1 MRRDNRTFNL
11 QVTLFLI
18 CLLGLAGC
26 GQSQEAQPVDNKST
40 VPDLSDADVENIIKR
55 SYQYVAMYNVNNK
68 SALDPT
74 NPLGTGGWNRVK
86 ANTRLADHTL
96 KAIARPNNDTLYV
109 VAMLDLR
116 SEPVILEAP
125 AFDSKYLSLMVTGY
139 DHYVNIPMSTRLG
152 DFSEPSRILFY
163 TERTG
168 NYAGEAIDGI
178 DKISEMSGDF
188 VSAVYRIMPHTNEP
202 KRMKHNLDAMNN
214 IKVMTLSEYQGRPRQ
229 PVTAP
234 DFPAYGQSDFDIY
247 ENNLLEVMQFV
258 FNHSTFESDDEI
270 DQDLL
275 TAFDS
280 LGVVPGRVFD
290 SSKVAQIDGARFRRQ
305 AEQIAPVELAK
316 ASDPEFLQ
324 KNVTGLFQ
332 PKGSMSVQRLLFQ
345 SILGPIGQP
354 AAEAVYPA
362 VSTTDGKPMNA
373 QHDYVVRMTSD
384 EMPPA
389 NAFWS
394 LTLYDL
400 ENGFFIPNDG
410 KKYSVGENT
419 GMKLDDSGG
428 IAIFIAAEQPEG
440 VPEENW
446 LPLQRGDYNID
457 IIMRLYSPDL
467 ERFATWT
474 APRAEIVQ

>member
-1 MRRDNRTFNL
+1 
-11 QVTLFLI
+11 
-18 CLLGLAGC
+18 
-26 GQSQEAQPVDNKST
+26 
-40 VPDLSDADVENIIKR
+40 
-55 SYQYVAMYNVNNK
+55 
-68 SALDPT
+68 
-74 NPLGTGGWNRVK
+74 
-86 ANTRLADHTL
+86 
-96 KAIARPNNDTLYV
+96 
-109 VAMLDLR
+109 
-116 SEPVILEAP
+116 
-125 AFDSKYLSLMVTGY
+125 MVTGY

-152 DFSEPSRILFY
+152 DFSKPSRILFY

-168 NYAGEAIDGI
+168 NYAGEAIEGI

-290 SSKVAQIDGARFRRQ
+290 SSKVAQIDGARFRRH

-446 LPLQRGDYNID
+446 LPLQRGDYNVD